1 MSFSDS
7 LSVTACLFLLRTL
20 VRGEIAQGGP
30 AADFMPNVQA
40 TFPAW
45 LLEGSWAL
53 PCLASCSL
61 TFPLTLSTMQ
71 ARNA

>member
-45 LLEGSWAL
+45 LLEEAG
-53 PCLASCSL
+53 PCHVWHHAASR
-61 TFPLTLSTMQ
+61 F
-71 ARNA
+71 R